1 MSISDIVAPIH
12 VAALVFSVVGIFL
25 ADHQAFNWILGKTPT
40 LDKKTLLKYHHWVL
54 LGLFLMII
62 TGAILFWPMRE
73 YLLQDFVFGIKMFFV
88 AVLIVNGFFIG
99 KLMNVAIE
107 KPYSTLSNR
116 ERFPLMLS
124 GAASTTGWLGAFIAA
139 NFLF

>member
-1 MSISDIVAPIH
+1 
-12 VAALVFSVVGIFL
+12 
-25 ADHQAFNWILGKTPT
+25 
-40 LDKKTLLKYHHWVL
+40 
-54 LGLFLMII
+54 MII